1 MATTRTK
8 AETKTRAR
16 KKAKQF
22 LVDEKG
28 RRTAVLLPIE
38 EYDRLVEAE
47 EDLADIRA
55 ADEARAE
62 SGEDMPLE
70 EFGAEGKLA

>member
-1 MATTRTK
+1 METKPKTARRRTK
-8 AETKTRAR
+8 
-16 KKAKQF
+16 KQF
-22 LVDEKG
+22 VVDEKG

-62 SGEDMPLE
+62 GGEDIPLE
-70 EFGAEGKLA
+70 VVEARLRAQGKLR